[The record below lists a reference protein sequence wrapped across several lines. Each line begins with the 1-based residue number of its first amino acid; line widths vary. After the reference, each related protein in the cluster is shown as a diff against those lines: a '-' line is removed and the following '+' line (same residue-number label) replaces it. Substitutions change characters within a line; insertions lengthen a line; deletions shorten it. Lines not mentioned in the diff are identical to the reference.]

1 MVCINVNEVQ
11 VEGIKGIRDS
21 VYNDFQSQF
30 KLVKTAQP
38 DLAQFGKEDVKH
50 VLWNRDSFK
59 ILGLDGYHLGFL
71 KEFWVDMKENF
82 MRFLN

>member
-38 DLAQFGKEDVKH
+38 DL
-50 VLWNRDSFK
+50 
-59 ILGLDGYHLGFL
+59 
-71 KEFWVDMKENF
+71 ENF
-82 MRFLN
+82 NFNTLADQDVEMLVA